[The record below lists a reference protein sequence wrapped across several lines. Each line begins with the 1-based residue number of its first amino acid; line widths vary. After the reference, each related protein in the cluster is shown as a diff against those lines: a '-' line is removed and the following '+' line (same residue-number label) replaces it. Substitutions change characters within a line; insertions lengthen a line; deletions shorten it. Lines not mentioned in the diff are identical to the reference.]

1 MPQTSFT
8 NQTVVIRQYRLP
20 TREHKIK
27 KVGGLYGL
35 YLHYCYK
42 LGYLPK
48 YKKQNTA
55 RLHYLLKE
63 DLLKLDKIT
72 QETRLLGRE
81 NISTDEQLFS
91 YKESVLSQIENLTD
105 DRTHLRKQLRKNISD
120 DELSKV
126 KEQIKTITDKLW
138 TLRKEVGLCDDIA
151 KRSKV
156 IEANIETVR
165 AYEEKQDRKEQNR
178 NDKFR

>member
-1 MPQTSFT
+1 M
-8 NQTVVIRQYRLP
+8 
-20 TREHKIK
+20 
-27 KVGGLYGL
+27 
-35 YLHYCYK
+35 
-42 LGYLPK
+42 
-48 YKKQNTA
+48 
-55 RLHYLLKE
+55 
-63 DLLKLDKIT
+63 
-72 QETRLLGRE
+72 
-81 NISTDEQLFS
+81 
-91 YKESVLSQIENLTD
+91 SQIENLTD

-138 TLRKEVGLCDDIA
+138 TLRKEDGLCDDIA